1 MKRVLPLL
9 LVLGLAGIG
18 LSACLLPRAKEEKRE
33 PGAAYV
39 ALGDSYSAAPYIGT
53 LDGNDGCFR
62 SRNNYPHLL
71 AEAKDLELT
80 DVSCSAATTDATDGE
95 QVTPQKRRLAPQL
108 DALGPT
114 TRLVTVGIGA
124 NDFNLIGRIITTC
137 VQIARTAT
145 GPSPCTAL
153 DAAAGPRS
161 IESRLKDVQANV
173 TRVLQDVQAKAPDA
187 QVVMVG
193 YPQIFPDTTTGCDD
207 LPLADGD
214 LPLARRFNEGL
225 NAAVQA
231 AATAAGAEYLDV
243 FSATDG
249 HGICSD
255 DPWIAGKNVEG
266 KGFAYHPYAK
276 EQEVVA
282 GLLEKVVD

>member
-9 LVLGLAGIG
+9 LVLGLAGTS
-18 LSACLLPRAKEEKRE
+18 LSACLLAGKKEERRE

-39 ALGDSYSAAPYIGT
+39 ALGDSYTAGPYIGT
-53 LDGNDGCFR
+53 MDGRDGCFR

-71 AEAKDLELT
+71 AEKKDLELT

-108 DALGPT
+108 DAIGPT
-114 TRLVTVGIGA
+114 TELVTVGIGA

-137 VQIARTAT
+137 VQIARTSTEAA
-145 GPSPCTAL
+145 PCTAL

-161 IESRLKDVQANV
+161 VERRLEDVQANV

-193 YPQIFPDTTTGCDD
+193 YPQIFPAGTTGCDD

-225 NAAVQA
+225 NAAVEA
-231 AATAAGAEYLDV
+231 AAQAAGADFVDV

-249 HGICSD
+249 HGICSE
-255 DPWIAGKNVEG
+255 DPWIAGKTVRGE
-266 KGFAYHPYAK
+266 GFAYHPYAE
-276 EQEVVA
+276 EQQAVA
-282 GLLEKVVD
+282 RLLERVVD